1 MMNQEKNS
9 DELMICKCP
18 VCGSDTCK
26 MDIAGEGEFESRV
39 CEECGF
45 MTTNKFIPGSPEVE
59 MYEKTTAKIIIAL
72 RFEDKGLNQFW
83 YPSTLFINSKGAVFP
98 VGTVENWNYGYAP
111 VVPVAIHERLQYP
124 IPGRTGDY
132 YEQRLAV
139 EKTVLCKNFKEAAL
153 MLLD

>member
-1 MMNQEKNS
+1 MEQEKNS

-18 VCGSDTCK
+18 VCGADTCK
-26 MDIAGEGEFESRV
+26 MDVAGEGEFESRV

-72 RFEDKGLNQFW
+72 RFEDKELNQYW

-98 VGTVENWNYGYAP
+98 VGTVENWNYGLCK
-111 VVPVAIHERLQYP
+111 VVPIPIHERLQYP
-124 IPGRTGDY
+124 IPGKKSEY
-132 YEQRLAV
+132 YEMRLAPETTEICV
-139 EKTVLCKNFKEAAL
+139 SFKDAVNKL
-153 MLLD
+153 MDL